1 LLFLGFRRVKPTSV
15 NLESEPIAKPIAGV
29 LIYRFDSALVFFNSH
44 HFASRVR
51 QVIREA
57 KEKLSW
63 FVLDSEAITLIDSSG
78 HFGVAR
84 AKGWFLTMIERT
96 GVAEKLGR
104 DRFLGSVQAAVDAAT
119 QTKGTR

>member
-1 LLFLGFRRVKPTSV
+1 MRFRRVKPTSV

-63 FVLDSEAITLIDSSG
+63 FVLDSEAITLIDSNGADTLESLRVELQRDDYD
-78 HFGVAR
+78 FV
-84 AKGWFLTMIERT
+84 LP
-96 GVAEKLGR
+96 GR
-104 DRFLGSVQAAVDAAT
+104 RDGSL
-119 QTKGTR
+119 R